1 MQLSQLQ
8 SEIHGIQF
16 FDQALPDGAT
26 TYAEWI
32 QKVESSIQE
41 WQEFLAIGDAMPE
54 WALRA
59 ADRCRL
65 LLYRPCSRR
74 IAPPDSALQTACI
87 VAIRTITSY
96 WNIVQK
102 GGLIFSF
109 TDVFDTFQASMILI
123 YVVGNRTTLA
133 PDSVIEHQALQAL
146 EYLEPL
152 FVSKH
157 IPSAQMLLMS

>member
-1 MQLSQLQ
+1 MHRFSSQVRLSQLQ

-16 FDQALPDGAT
+16 FDQTLPDDVT
-26 TYAEWI
+26 NYADWV
-32 QKVESSIQE
+32 QRVERSIQD
-41 WQEFLAIGDAMPE
+41 WQNLLAVGDAMPE

-65 LLYRPCSRR
+65 LLYRPCSRM
-74 IAPPDSALQTACI
+74 IMPTDTSLQTACI
-87 VAIRTITSY
+87 VAIRTIISY

-123 YVVGNRTTLA
+123 YVVGNRNTIIPGSPL
-133 PDSVIEHQALQAL
+133 EQQALQAL
-146 EYLEPL
+146 DYLEPL
-152 FVSKH
+152 FVS
-157 IPSAQMLLMS
+157 SS